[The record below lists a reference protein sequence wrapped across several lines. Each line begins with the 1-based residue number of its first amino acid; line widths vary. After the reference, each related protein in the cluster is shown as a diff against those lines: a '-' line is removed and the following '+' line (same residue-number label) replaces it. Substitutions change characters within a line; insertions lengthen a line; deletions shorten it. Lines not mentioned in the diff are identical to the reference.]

1 MADHIRRVL
10 LDGASAPHSEDVQRF
25 FKEEVASRGW
35 YTAELRKVAYRFH
48 RVLLKEH
55 GVEYLVAVA
64 DDLFRGRVLEEKT
77 MAVMLLEKSVHELG
91 AKQFRL
97 FEWLDRISN
106 WADHDALLHYLIGP
120 MMADEASRARHV
132 FVWARSRN
140 RWRADPGRPPANVPQ
155 RDRPPDGHAA
165 RR

>member
-1 MADHIRRVL
+1 MFAGEAPSYIADHIRRVL

-64 DDLFRGRVLEEKT
+64 DNLFRGRVLEEKT
-77 MAVMLLEKSVHELG
+77 MAVMLLESWERNNSG
-91 AKQFRL
+91 C
-97 FEWLDRISN
+97 STS
-106 WADHDALLHYLIGP
+106 GST
-120 MMADEASRARHV
+120 ASRTGRTMM
-132 FVWARSRN
+132 RSCTT
-140 RWRADPGRPPANVPQ
+140 
-155 RDRPPDGHAA
+155 
-165 RR
+165 